1 MGEADLRGSGHLSCA
16 GAALQ
21 LQDDLV
27 HLPQSGRAD
36 RLAVGQAAA
45 VGIDRQPTGGRG
57 LAEVEQL
64 LLGAVFAQA
73 GLGHVVD
80 LGPGIRVLQL
90 RDLHVRRGNAGG
102 REHGLGRVDARA
114 IAGLRR

>member
-1 MGEADLRGSGHLSCA
+1 
-16 GAALQ
+16 
-21 LQDDLV
+21 V

-45 VGIDRQPTGGRG
+45 VGVDRQPTGGRG
-57 LAEVEQL
+57 LAEVEQF

-80 LGPGIRVLQL
+80 LGPGVRVLQL
-90 RDLHVRRGNAGG
+90 GDLYVRRGDAGCG
-102 REHGLGRVDARA
+102 KHGLRCVDTRA
-114 IAGLRR
+114 VAGIRR